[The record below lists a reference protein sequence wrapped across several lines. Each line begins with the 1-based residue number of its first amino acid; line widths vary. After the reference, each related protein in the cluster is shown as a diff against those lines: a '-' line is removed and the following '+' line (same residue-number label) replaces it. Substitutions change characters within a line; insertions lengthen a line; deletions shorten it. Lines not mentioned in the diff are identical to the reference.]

1 MRALSGRIGTVGN
14 FDFRTHDR
22 VELCDAVNEV
32 KRLASFRYADGRHIN
47 VGDTVM
53 LKNDRQAGLLRVRAL
68 NPGGMRVVVSN
79 PTSGALSVEP
89 GELDLIHAMV
99 RGA

>member
-1 MRALSGRIGTVGN
+1 MRAPSGRIGTVGN

-22 VELCDAVNEV
+22 VELFDAVNKV
-32 KRLASFRYADGRHIN
+32 KRRDGFRYADGRRIN
-47 VGDTVM
+47 AGDTVM

-68 NPGGMRVVVSN
+68 NPGGVRVVVSN

-89 GELDLIHAMV
+89 VELELVYAMV
-99 RGA
+99 SGA

>member
-1 MRALSGRIGTVGN
+1 MRAPSGRIGTVGN

-22 VELCDAVNEV
+22 VELFDTVNEV
-32 KRLASFRYADGRHIN
+32 KRRAGFRYADGRHIN

-79 PTSGALSVEP
+79 PTNGALSVEP
-89 GELDLIHAMV
+89 GELDLVHAMV

>member
-1 MRALSGRIGTVGN
+1 MRALIGRIGTVGN

-22 VELCDAVNEV
+22 VKLFDAVNEV
-32 KRLASFRYADGRHIN
+32 KRRDGFRYADGRRIN

-53 LKNDRQAGLLRVRAL
+53 LKNDRQSGLLRVRAL

-79 PTSGALSVEP
+79 QTSGALSVEP
-89 GELDLIHAMV
+89 CELELVHAMV

>member
-1 MRALSGRIGTVGN
+1 MRALIGRIGTVGN

-22 VELCDAVNEV
+22 VELFDAVNEV
-32 KRLASFRYADGRHIN
+32 KRRAGFRYANGRRIN

-53 LKNDRQAGLLRVRAL
+53 LKNDCQAGLLMVRAL

-79 PTSGALSVEP
+79 QTSGALSVEP
-89 GELDLIHAMV
+89 GELDFIHAIV
-99 RGA
+99 HSA

>member
-1 MRALSGRIGTVGN
+1 MRAQSGRIGTVGN

-22 VELCDAVNEV
+22 VELFDAVNEV
-32 KRLASFRYADGRHIN
+32 KRRAGFRYADGRHIN

-68 NPGGMRVVVSN
+68 NSGGMRVVVSN
-79 PTSGALSVEP
+79 KTSGALSVEP
-89 GELDLIHAMV
+89 GELDLIHSMV
-99 RGA
+99 RDA

>member
-1 MRALSGRIGTVGN
+1 M
-14 FDFRTHDR
+14 
-22 VELCDAVNEV
+22 ELFDAVNEV
-32 KRLASFRYADGRHIN
+32 KRRTGFRYTDGRRIE

-53 LKNDRQAGLLRVRAL
+53 LKSDRQAGLFRVRAL

-79 PTSGALSVEP
+79 QARGALSVEP
-89 GELDLIHAMV
+89 GELNLVHAMV

>member
-1 MRALSGRIGTVGN
+1 MGN

-22 VELCDAVNEV
+22 VELFDAVNEV
-32 KRLASFRYADGRHIN
+32 KRRTGFRYTDGRRIE

-53 LKNDRQAGLLRVRAL
+53 LKSDRQAGLFRVRAL
-68 NPGGMRVVVSN
+68 NVGGMRVVVSN
-79 PTSGALSVEP
+79 QARGALSVEP
-89 GELDLIHAMV
+89 GELNLVHAMV

>member
-1 MRALSGRIGTVGN
+1 MRAQSGKIGTVGN
-14 FDFRTHDR
+14 FDFRPHDR
-22 VELCDAVNEV
+22 VELFDAVNEV
-32 KRLASFRYADGRHIN
+32 KRQAGFRYADGRHIN

-53 LKNDRQAGLLRVRAL
+53 LKNDRQTGLLKVRAL
-68 NPGGMRVVVSN
+68 NPCAMRVVVSN

-89 GELDLIHAMV
+89 GELDFVHAMV

>member
-1 MRALSGRIGTVGN
+1 MRALIGRIGTVGN

-22 VELCDAVNEV
+22 VELFDAVNEV
-32 KRLASFRYADGRHIN
+32 KRRAGFRYANGRRIN

-53 LKNDRQAGLLRVRAL
+53 LKNDRKAGLLMVRAL

-79 PTSGALSVEP
+79 QTSGALSVEP
-89 GELDLIHAMV
+89 GELDFIHAIV
-99 RGA
+99 HSA

>member
-1 MRALSGRIGTVGN
+1 MRAPSGRIGTVGN

-22 VELCDAVNEV
+22 VELFDAVNEV
-32 KRLASFRYADGRHIN
+32 KRRAGFRYADGRHIN

-68 NPGGMRVVVSN
+68 NVGGMRVVVSN
-79 PTSGALSVEP
+79 QKSGAKSVEP
-89 GELDLIHAMV
+89 GELDLIHGRA
-99 RGA
+99 RGE

>member
-1 MRALSGRIGTVGN
+1 MRAPIGRIGTVGN

-22 VELCDAVNEV
+22 VELFDAVNEV
-32 KRLASFRYADGRHIN
+32 KRRSGFRYADGRHIN
-47 VGDTVM
+47 VGDTGM
-53 LKNDRQAGLLRVRAL
+53 IKTDRQAGLFRVRAL

-79 PTSGALSVEP
+79 QTSGALSVEP
-89 GELDLIHAMV
+89 GELDLIHSMC

>member
-1 MRALSGRIGTVGN
+1 MRAQSGGIGTVGN

-22 VELCDAVNEV
+22 VELFDAVNDV
-32 KRLASFRYADGRHIN
+32 KRRAGFRYTDGRRIN

-53 LKNDRQAGLLRVRAL
+53 LKNDRQTGLLRVRAL

-89 GELDLIHAMV
+89 GELELVHAMV
-99 RGA
+99 CGA